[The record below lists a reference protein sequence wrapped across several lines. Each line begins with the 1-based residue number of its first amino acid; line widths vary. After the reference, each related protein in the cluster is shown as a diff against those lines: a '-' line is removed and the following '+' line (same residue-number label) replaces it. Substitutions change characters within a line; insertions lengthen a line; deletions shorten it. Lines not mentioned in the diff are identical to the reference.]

1 MRELTYD
8 YNKQGKWSAEPA
20 PFVDIALSAVLDD
33 PNPMKLSAQIYSVAD
48 ASAVPIS
55 ILTQLGARRQNNRM
69 MSGMS
74 GIPRSVRSYEVYVTF
89 AGVQISVDVLE
100 SELEEVL
107 IGRDILNRFTVELH
121 GLDRITIIPVYD

>member
-1 MRELTYD
+1 
-8 YNKQGKWSAEPA
+8 
-20 PFVDIALSAVLDD
+20 
-33 PNPMKLSAQIYSVAD
+33 
-48 ASAVPIS
+48 
-55 ILTQLGARRQNNRM
+55 
-69 MSGMS
+69 MS